1 MASAVRSDAGGSV
14 IGFAIVFVSLVF
26 RGFIPAPP
34 WVWFVVL
41 VVGVLLALKD
51 GISGLDV
58 VTLGLAG
65 FMIVGPLISG
75 AYMATTDAPDLDE
88 PIPVP
93 SGYGFELDPRSTNL
107 EHLYRS
113 ESMPLGQAQ
122 SAAVDVVDHYVDALA
137 AEWTVIDRED
147 RPPDLSM
154 VKLRQGDSSRGISI
168 FVGVVEPFGRPAFL
182 DLRIQALL
190 CREDLPGLGSGEV
203 SCMTAPISGLVRYPG
218 GEPVVSSPQPSPGPL
233 REPVPL
239 PDYGFVLLPG
249 ESSDQVHSYRSA
261 IIGIPEARRGQRLV
275 LRYYRQALDD
285 WIIVAKDKRNSSSRT
300 PIRRTDSPSRPIG
313 RSGSGRCRVSWSW
326 RSARSPV
333 RTITR
338 ATGALPELESL
349 RLRGS
354 AVYKEFAGVGCW
366 DRGQGLTRIAFV

>member
-26 RGFIPAPP
+26 RGFIPAPT

-41 VVGVLLALKD
+41 AVGILLAVKD

-75 AYMATTDAPDLDE
+75 AYTATTDAPDLEE

-113 ESMPLGQAQ
+113 ESMPLGRAEL
-122 SAAVDVVDHYVDALA
+122 AAVEVVDHYVDALA
-137 AEWTVIDRED
+137 PEWTVIERDD
-147 RPPDLSM
+147 RPPDLAM

-190 CREDLPGLGSGEV
+190 CREGVLGLESGEV
-203 SCMTAPISGLVRYPG
+203 SCTTAPISGLVRYPG
-218 GEPVVSSPQPSPGPL
+218 GEPVASSPQPSPGPL

-261 IIGIPEARRGQRLV
+261 IMGIPEARRGQRLV

-285 WIIVAKDKRNSSSRT
+285 WIIVAKDKRNLLVKVPDSTDGLAIQADWSLWVGEVSGVVELE
-300 PIRRTDSPSRPIG
+300 IRAISCSDDYS
-313 RSGSGRCRVSWSW
+313 CDW
-326 RSARSPV
+326 SPV
-333 RTITR
+333 
-338 ATGALPELESL
+338 
-349 RLRGS
+349 
-354 AVYKEFAGVGCW
+354 
-366 DRGQGLTRIAFV
+366 

>member
-41 VVGVLLALKD
+41 AVGVVLAVKD
-51 GISGLDV
+51 GIGGLDV

-65 FMIVGPLISG
+65 FMIVGPLVSG
-75 AYMATTDAPDLDE
+75 SLTAMSDAPDLEE

-113 ESMPLGQAQ
+113 ESMSLERAQ
-122 SAAVDVVDHYVDALA
+122 SAAVEVVDHYVDALA
-137 AEWTVIDRED
+137 PEWIVIDREE
-147 RPPDLSM
+147 RPDLSM
-154 VKLRQGDSSRGISI
+154 VELRQGDSSRGISV

-190 CREDLPGLGSGEV
+190 CGEGLSGLGSSEV

-218 GEPVVSSPQPSPGPL
+218 GEPVIPSPPPSPGPL
-233 REPVPL
+233 REPVPV
-239 PDYGFVLLPG
+239 PPGYGFSFVPG
-249 ESSDQVHSYRSA
+249 LSGDDVHAYISD
-261 IIGIPEARRGQRLV
+261 IMGIPEARGGQRLV
-275 LRYYRQALDD
+275 LRYYRRALDD
-285 WIIVAKDKRNSSSRT
+285 WIIVAEDKRNLLVKD
-300 PIRRTDSPSRPIG
+300 PDSTHGLAIQADWSLWVG
-313 RSGSGRCRVSWSW
+313 EVSGV
-326 RSARSPV
+326 V
-333 RTITR
+333 
-338 ATGALPELESL
+338 ELEIRAISCSDDYSCNW
-349 RLRGS
+349 RP
-354 AVYKEFAGVGCW
+354 
-366 DRGQGLTRIAFV
+366 T

>member
-1 MASAVRSDAGGSV
+1 MASTVRSDAGGSV

-26 RGFIPAPP
+26 RGFIPAPT

-41 VVGVLLALKD
+41 AVGVLLAVKD

-75 AYMATTDAPDLDE
+75 AYMATTDAPDLEE

-113 ESMPLGQAQ
+113 GSMPLGRAQ
-122 SAAVDVVDHYVDALA
+122 SAAVDVVDHYVDALTP
-137 AEWTVIDRED
+137 EWTVIDRED

-154 VKLRQGDSSRGISI
+154 VELRQGDSSRGISI

-190 CREDLPGLGSGEV
+190 CREGLPGLGSGEV

-218 GEPVVSSPQPSPGPL
+218 GEPLVPSPQPSPGPL
-233 REPVPL
+233 REPVLVPSG
-239 PDYGFVLLPG
+239 YGFSFVPGLSDDDVHAYVSDIMSLP
-249 ESSDQVHSYRSA
+249 E
-261 IIGIPEARRGQRLV
+261 PRRAQRLV

-285 WIIVAKDKRNSSSRT
+285 WIIVAKDKRNLLVKDPYS
-300 PIRRTDSPSRPIG
+300 TDGLAIQADWSLWVG
-313 RSGSGRCRVSWSW
+313 EVSGV
-326 RSARSPV
+326 V
-333 RTITR
+333 
-338 ATGALPELESL
+338 ELEIRAISCSDDYSCNW
-349 RLRGS
+349 GP
-354 AVYKEFAGVGCW
+354 A
-366 DRGQGLTRIAFV
+366 

>member
-26 RGFIPAPP
+26 RGFIPAPT

-41 VVGVLLALKD
+41 AVGVLLAVKD

-75 AYMATTDAPDLDE
+75 AYTATTDAPDLEE

-122 SAAVDVVDHYVDALA
+122 SAAADVVDHYVDALA

-147 RPPDLSM
+147 RPRDMS
-154 VKLRQGDSSRGISI
+154 VVELRQSDSSRGISI
-168 FVGVVEPFGRPAFL
+168 FVGVVEPFGRPAF
-182 DLRIQALL
+182 RTF
-190 CREDLPGLGSGEV
+190 GSRLFFAGKASPV
-203 SCMTAPISGLVRYPG
+203 SDR
-218 GEPVVSSPQPSPGPL
+218 
-233 REPVPL
+233 
-239 PDYGFVLLPG
+239 
-249 ESSDQVHSYRSA
+249 
-261 IIGIPEARRGQRLV
+261 
-275 LRYYRQALDD
+275 
-285 WIIVAKDKRNSSSRT
+285 
-300 PIRRTDSPSRPIG
+300 
-313 RSGSGRCRVSWSW
+313 
-326 RSARSPV
+326 ARS
-333 RTITR
+333 R
-338 ATGALPELESL
+338 A
-349 RLRGS
+349 
-354 AVYKEFAGVGCW
+354 
-366 DRGQGLTRIAFV
+366 